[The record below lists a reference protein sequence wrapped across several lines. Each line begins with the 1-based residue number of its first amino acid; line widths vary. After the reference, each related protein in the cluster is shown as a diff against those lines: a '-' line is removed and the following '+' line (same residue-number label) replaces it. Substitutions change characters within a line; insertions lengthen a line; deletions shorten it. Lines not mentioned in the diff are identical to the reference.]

1 MKKIIKI
8 IIKFKLINKNLIKI
22 KYKLRK
28 LFQIRINK
36 KIYKR
41 FNNKILDK
49 INYQLKIIRIIFN
62 KKIFK
67 INSH

>member
-8 IIKFKLINKNLIKI
+8 IIKCKLINKNLIKI
-22 KYKLRK
+22 KYNLRK

-41 FNNKILDK
+41 YINKILYK
-49 INYQLKIIRIIFN
+49 IYNQLKIIRIIYN
-62 KKIFK
+62 KMIFK